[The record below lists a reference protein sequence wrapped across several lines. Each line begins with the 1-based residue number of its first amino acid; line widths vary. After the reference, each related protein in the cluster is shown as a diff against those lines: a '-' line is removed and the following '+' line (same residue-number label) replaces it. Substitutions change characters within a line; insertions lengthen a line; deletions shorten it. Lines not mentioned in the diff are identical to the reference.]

1 MNVHGQ
7 FNQEYIIYISGLI
20 YHNSQQQYVPLLC
33 SVLAVLIYH
42 TFIDQVAFSLK
53 CLLTN
58 HHVQFHIGEQ

>member
-1 MNVHGQ
+1 MNV
-7 FNQEYIIYISGLI
+7 NNCMVSLI

-42 TFIDQVAFSLK
+42 TFIDQVSVQYAFSLK

-58 HHVQFHIGEQ
+58 HHVQFHISEQ